1 MITANPLDLHFP
13 DVFFDLTDFTS
24 AGRTLLKLEGFNI
37 TGSIKLKSALFMVDR
52 LEREGRLF
60 PGRSTIVESSSGNL
74 GVALALICRMR
85 GYGFICVMD
94 PNASPAN
101 VMAIRAYG
109 GRIETVTD
117 KDAEGGYLRTRLDL
131 VRRLVD
137 ADDDRVWLNQYA
149 NEANVTAHAQW
160 TADDIL
166 RSVPDVTH
174 LYVGTGTT
182 GTMMG
187 IARRF
192 GERSPKTELIAVEP
206 EGSVTFGTGRPG
218 RRTLPGVGTSRP
230 PEIADATRVHRIVH
244 VAERDAVRRSHQI
257 LTERGLLVGCS
268 TGHVLHAIAQDADT
282 FQETS
287 VVVGV
292 SADLGDKY
300 LDTVYDQQ
308 WLAANFP
315 ELAER
320 TPGSLTGAGRPGPPL
335 CGPLREVLDGRRPER
350 EPGPEQRTAAVR
362 AVHDPV
368 PWME

>member
-1 MITANPLDLHFP
+1 M
-13 DVFFDLTDFTS
+13 
-24 AGRTLLKLEGFNI
+24 
-37 TGSIKLKSALFMVDR
+37 
-52 LEREGRLF
+52 
-60 PGRSTIVESSSGNL
+60 
-74 GVALALICRMR
+74 
-85 GYGFICVMD
+85 
-94 PNASPAN
+94 
-101 VMAIRAYG
+101 
-109 GRIETVTD
+109 
-117 KDAEGGYLRTRLDL
+117 
-131 VRRLVD
+131 
-137 ADDDRVWLNQYA
+137 
-149 NEANVTAHAQW
+149 
-160 TADDIL
+160 
-166 RSVPDVTH
+166 
-174 LYVGTGTT
+174 
-182 GTMMG
+182 
-187 IARRF
+187 
-192 GERSPKTELIAVEP
+192 
-206 EGSVTFGTGRPG
+206 
-218 RRTLPGVGTSRP
+218 
-230 PEIADATRVHRIVH
+230 H